1 MEIAMKSL
9 LTAGF
14 VIRLNRLWL
23 APLVLLLGLQQAL
36 ATVTIEHWTTSNGA
50 RVYFVAAPSLP
61 MLDVQVDFAAGS
73 MFDPP
78 GKAGLAALTRGILD
92 LGTQQRDETAI
103 SEQLADIG
111 AALGGGADT
120 DRASISLRTLT
131 DADKLPA
138 ALNILRDVLQQPRF
152 DAAILEREK
161 TRTIAGL
168 KEAMTRPDSIAGK
181 AFWEAMY
188 PDHPYGR
195 QATPESVASL
205 NRADL
210 LDFHR
215 RLYTAGNASISL
227 VGQLNRQQAEKIA
240 EDLSATLPA
249 GQAPSLPPAPVAAP
263 ATTKALPHPASQAHI
278 SLGLPAIERGH
289 PDFFPLMV
297 GNYTLGGGGF
307 VSRLVKEVRDKRGF
321 AYSVYSYFAPLRHAG
336 PFQIGLQTQR
346 NQAGEAIKVVRQ
358 VLDEFIANGPSPDEL
373 AAAKANLSGSFPLR
387 LDSNAKLLANIAV
400 IGFYGLPL
408 DYLDHYQ
415 AKVEAVTVDEVKR
428 AFSRHVRTDK
438 LMTVTVAA
446 D

>member
-1 MEIAMKSL
+1 MEIAMKPL
-9 LTAGF
+9 LTAVF
-14 VIRLNRLWL
+14 SARLSRLWL
-23 APLVLLLGLQQAL
+23 APLVLLLGLQQAI
-36 ATVTIEHWTTSNGA
+36 ATVAIEHWTTSNGA

-120 DRASISLRTLT
+120 DRASVSLRTLT

-195 QATPESVASL
+195 QATPESVANL
-205 NRADL
+205 NRTDL
-210 LDFHR
+210 LEFHR

-240 EDLSATLPA
+240 EDLSTALPA
-249 GQAPSLPPAPVAAP
+249 GTPPSLPAAPVSAP

-358 VLDEFIANGPSPDEL
+358 VLDDFIANGPSPDEL
-373 AAAKANLSGSFPLR
+373 TAAKANLSGSFPLR

-415 AKVEAVTVDEVKR
+415 AKVEAVTVDEIKQ